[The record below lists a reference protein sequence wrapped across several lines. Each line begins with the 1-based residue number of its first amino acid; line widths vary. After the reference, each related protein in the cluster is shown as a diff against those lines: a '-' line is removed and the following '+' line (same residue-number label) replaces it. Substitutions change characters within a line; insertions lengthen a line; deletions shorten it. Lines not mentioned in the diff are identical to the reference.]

1 MTNMLTEPSFRA
13 LSFPSLG
20 RTDTERIETEART
33 RGHAAGYAAGLRV
46 AEKAMLE
53 QELARDAEHAEQL
66 RAGQAAVEQAIELL
80 TTAVRSADARLLPI
94 LQESQDTLAAAAID
108 LAEAV
113 IGHELSDGPG
123 SARAALLRALD
134 AVAPAEPSSV
144 RLNPGDLALIDPEV
158 RARSGVALVADA
170 SLQPGDAIADMP
182 NGYLDA
188 RIGTALSRA
197 KATLLGSE
205 S

>member
-123 SARAALLRALD
+123 SARAALFRALD

-205 S
+205 